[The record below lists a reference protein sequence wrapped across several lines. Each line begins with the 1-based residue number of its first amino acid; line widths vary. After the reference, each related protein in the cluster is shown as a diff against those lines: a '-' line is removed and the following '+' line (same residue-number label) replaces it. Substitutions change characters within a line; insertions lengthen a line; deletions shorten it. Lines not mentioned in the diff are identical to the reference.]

1 MTAGQLLREAVI
13 RLINGGIDEPEA
25 NAGWLLA
32 AALKKNRLDII
43 SSPQIPV
50 SAEEQDIF
58 ESYMRQK
65 EEGLPL
71 AYILGTQEFIDIT
84 LKVDRR
90 VLVPRPETEEMAELA
105 AEFLKNRIQYMNRD
119 HTCGTVNILDYGVGS
134 GAIGLWLLS
143 KFPSARLAAAEKSPE
158 AMECARENAVN
169 LGLADRID
177 FILTCTPESV
187 AGSFDL
193 IVSNPPYIPSG
204 IIPGLSPEVL
214 SEPHVALD
222 GGTDGLSVARL
233 VLKEAGRL
241 LLPGG
246 GLFMEL
252 SGGDPERLQREIIP
266 GIWENTAAEQDFS
279 GQKRFFTAV
288 RAGNICQAE

>member
-1 MTAGQLLREAVI
+1 MTAGQLLNEAVM
-13 RLINGGIDEPEA
+13 RLKKGGIDEPEA

-32 AALKKNRLDII
+32 SALKKNRLDII
-43 SSPQIPV
+43 ASPQMTV
-50 SAEEQDIF
+50 SVREQKIF
-58 ESYMRQK
+58 ERYMRKK

-84 LKVDRR
+84 LKVDER
-90 VLVPRPETEEMAELA
+90 VLVPRPETEELAELA
-105 AEFLKNRIQYMNRD
+105 AEFLKKRIHQLNLYR
-119 HTCGTVNILDYGVGS
+119 HTVNVLDYGTGS

-143 KFPSARLAAAEKSPE
+143 KFPYARLAAAEKSAD
-158 AMECARENAVN
+158 AMDCARENAIN
-169 LGLADRID
+169 LGLADRVD
-177 FILTCTPESV
+177 FILTGTPESIT
-187 AGSFDL
+187 GSFDL

-214 SEPHVALD
+214 SEPHIALD

-246 GLFMEL
+246 GLFMDL
-252 SGGDPERLQREIIP
+252 SGGDPERLQQEIIP
-266 GIWENTAAEQDFS
+266 ELWKKTSAEQDFS

-288 RAGNICQAE
+288 RACNT

>member
-1 MTAGQLLREAVI
+1 MTAGQLLKEAVI
-13 RLINGGIDEPEA
+13 RLRNGGIDEPEA

-43 SSPQIPV
+43 SSPQISV
-50 SAEEQDIF
+50 SSAEQNVF
-58 ESYMRQK
+58 ENYMRQK

-105 AEFLKNRIQYMNRD
+105 AEFLKKRIQFMNPVSKGRNI
-119 HTCGTVNILDYGVGS
+119 NILDYGAGS

-143 KFPSARLAAAEKSPE
+143 KFPSARLVAAEKSPE

-169 LGLADRID
+169 LGLADRTD

-252 SGGDPERLQREIIP
+252 SGGDPERLQLEIIP
-266 GIWENTAAEQDFS
+266 GIWKNTVAEQDFS

-288 RAGNICQAE
+288 RAGNI